1 MADEYNTYDWYE
13 TKQQKFGEIMDPFL
27 IICFIV
33 AMLGGIVSGINNLS
47 NDRTTHHSKNIF
59 TFFFCDRY

>member
-1 MADEYNTYDWYE
+1 
-13 TKQQKFGEIMDPFL
+13 MDPFL

-33 AMLGGIVSGINNLS
+33 AILGGIISGINNLS
-47 NDRTTHHSKNIF
+47 NDRTTYHSKNIF